1 MGSSNADRGGSVLL
15 PLTDPAWIS
24 FVEGHP
30 EATPFHHPA
39 WANVLARSYRFE
51 SCGLALVAADGE
63 SEAAVPLIRLGG
75 RASRRR
81 GVSLPFTDRC
91 PPLLAP
97 GADRERLGDR
107 LERARHGTGVG
118 SLEVRDELPGGAGYA
133 QAQGYRHVLAL
144 GPDVDEQFANVAKTT
159 RYMVRKAERKG
170 VEVRRSNSGADL
182 LEVFYRQHITTR
194 RRLGVPVQPR
204 RFFEVLARDYIEPGL
219 GFVVIAS
226 LGDTPVASAVFL
238 AWNRRIEYKYSA
250 SDRSHGDVGAGQ
262 AVVWDAIRWGCQ
274 NGHLELDFGRTERGH
289 EGLRRFKRAWGGV
302 ERDLTYTLL
311 ADTPP
316 RPRSGRA
323 LRILEPVIRKS
334 PEVVSRAIGWAGYRY
349 TA

>member
-1 MGSSNADRGGSVLL
+1 M
-15 PLTDPAWIS
+15 
-24 FVEGHP
+24 
-30 EATPFHHPA
+30 
-39 WANVLARSYRFE
+39 
-51 SCGLALVAADGE
+51 
-63 SEAAVPLIRLGG
+63 
-75 RASRRR
+75 
-81 GVSLPFTDRC
+81 
-91 PPLLAP
+91 
-97 GADRERLGDR
+97 
-107 LERARHGTGVG
+107 
-118 SLEVRDELPGGAGYA
+118 
-133 QAQGYRHVLAL
+133 
-144 GPDVDEQFANVAKTT
+144 
-159 RYMVRKAERKG
+159 
-170 VEVRRSNSGADL
+170 RRSNSAADV
-182 LEVFYRQHITTR
+182 LEVFYRQHVTTR

-226 LGDTPVASAVFL
+226 LGDTPVSSAVFL

-302 ERDLTYTLL
+302 ERDLTYTVL

-316 RPRSGRA
+316 RAPGGRA
-323 LRILEPVIRKS
+323 MRILEPVIRRS
-334 PEVVSRAIGWAGYRY
+334 PEIVSRAIGWAGYRY